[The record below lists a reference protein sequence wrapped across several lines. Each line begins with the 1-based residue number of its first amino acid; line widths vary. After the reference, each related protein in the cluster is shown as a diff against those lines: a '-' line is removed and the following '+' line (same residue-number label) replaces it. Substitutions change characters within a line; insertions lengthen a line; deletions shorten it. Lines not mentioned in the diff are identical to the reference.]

1 MEYGKYNSESG
12 TFDEECFQKMTL
24 FHRTEKYNLRDQE
37 EHKRYAAEL
46 EEQRKS
52 NKRRP
57 LPGIPLYG
65 GPAWWS
71 LTRECVA
78 YLLEK
83 EDYIEQLYTDTLLPD
98 EMFTQTLLM
107 NSPFASTVVNK
118 HLRYICW
125 EHRNGNRPAVLDESD
140 FARVLRGISSLPV
153 RWIQKGY
160 QNRLYVW

>member
-1 MEYGKYNSESG
+1 M
-12 TFDEECFQKMTL
+12 
-24 FHRTEKYNLRDQE
+24 
-37 EHKRYAAEL
+37 
-46 EEQRKS
+46 
-52 NKRRP
+52 
-57 LPGIPLYG
+57 
-65 GPAWWS
+65 
-71 LTRECVA
+71 A

-83 EDYIEQLYTDTLLPD
+83 EDYIAQLYTDTLLPD

-153 RWIQKGY
+153 RWTRKGF
-160 QNRLYVW
+160 QNRLSVW